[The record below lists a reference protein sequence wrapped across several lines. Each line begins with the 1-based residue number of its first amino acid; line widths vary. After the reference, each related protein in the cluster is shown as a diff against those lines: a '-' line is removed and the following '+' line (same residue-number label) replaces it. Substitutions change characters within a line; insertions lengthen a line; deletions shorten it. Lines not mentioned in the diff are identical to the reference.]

1 MKITQIYQIVN
12 DAQKEVLGET
22 AIVLNEDLSNIVDV
36 GEEVFNANS
45 FDAFTKKLVD
55 HIGRVVFVVR
65 RYSGRA
71 PSVLM
76 DAWEYGSVLEKIRA
90 EMPEAVESETWE
102 LEDGESYDP
111 NVFHAPQ
118 VSAKFFNKRVTFEVD
133 ISITEE
139 QLKSAFSG
147 VQQLNSFISMLYN
160 EVDKTLQVK
169 TDLLV
174 MRTIDNFIAETIYD
188 DYGATA
194 LDSKSGVKAIN
205 LLYLYNQRYGTSLTK
220 DKAIEDKNFIRY
232 ASYVLKLYLSRMA
245 NMSRL
250 FNIGKCARF
259 TPKEALHLVM
269 LSDFKASADVFLQSE
284 TFHNELSALPNAEE
298 VAYWQGTGEDFSFG
312 NVSKISVKTADGH
325 DVTLDGVLAVAFD
338 RDALGVSN
346 WRRKV
351 TSNYNPKAEF
361 TNLFYKQMAGYFNDF
376 NENGIVFFIQ

>member
-1 MKITQIYQIVN
+1 MEIKQIYEIVN
-12 DAQKEVLGET
+12 TAQKEVLGET
-22 AIVLNEDLSNIVDV
+22 AIALNEDLSNIVDV
-36 GEEVFNANS
+36 GNEVFNANS

-71 PSVLM
+71 PSVMM

-90 EMPEAVESETWE
+90 EMPEAVENESWE

-118 VSAKFFNKRVTFEVD
+118 VSAKFFNKRTTFEVD

-147 VQQLNSFISMLYN
+147 FQQLNSFLSMLYN

-174 MRTIDNFIAETIYD
+174 MRTIDNFIAETIHD
-188 DYGATA
+188 DYGADA
-194 LDSKSGVKAIN
+194 LNSKSGVKAIN
-205 LLYLYNQRYGTSLTK
+205 LLYLYNQRYGESLTK

-232 ASYVLKLYLSRMA
+232 ASYLVKLYLSRMA
-245 NMSRL
+245 NMSKL

-259 TPKEALHLVM
+259 TPKEDLHLVM

-298 VAYWQGTGEDFSFG
+298 VAYWQGTGEDFAFE
-312 NVSKISVKTADGH
+312 NVSKISVKTTEGH
-325 DVTLDGVLAVAFD
+325 EITLDGVLAVAFD
-338 RDALGVSN
+338 RDALGVTN
-346 WRRKV
+346 WKRKV